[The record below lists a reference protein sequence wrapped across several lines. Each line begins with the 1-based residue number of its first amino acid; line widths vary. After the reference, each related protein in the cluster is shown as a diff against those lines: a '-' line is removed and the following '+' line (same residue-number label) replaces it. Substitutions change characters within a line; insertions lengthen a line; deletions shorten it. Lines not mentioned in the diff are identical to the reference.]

1 MTILV
6 CSFLAMELY
15 CASLIRNKM
24 FILDEIAWK
33 NASKFFI
40 FNNVYKNPKLLYF
53 FSFHEYYIFFTLSVM
68 NNLVYF
74 DIDQGHKGEN
84 YNDLHEL
91 KKLKKQLRVYYKVWQ
106 ILKRF
111 VWSFH

>member
-1 MTILV
+1 
-6 CSFLAMELY
+6 
-15 CASLIRNKM
+15 M

-40 FNNVYKNPKLLYF
+40 FNNVYKNPKLLFF

-91 KKLKKQLRVYYKVWQ
+91 KKPKKQLWVFTYIIKYGK
-106 ILKRF
+106 F
-111 VWSFH
+111 

>member
-1 MTILV
+1 MKSPGKTLQNF
-6 CSFLAMELY
+6 SY
-15 CASLIRNKM
+15 LIMYTKT
-24 FILDEIAWK
+24 L
-33 NASKFFI
+33 SCYTFFH
-40 FNNVYKNPKLLYF
+40 FMNTTF
-53 FSFHEYYIFFTLSVM
+53 FFTLSVM

-91 KKLKKQLRVYYKVWQ
+91 KKPKKQLWVYYKVWQ